1 MQAGLSPTEPTP
13 RNTLVTV
20 SVLVTAGNKPVEGA
34 ACSSTVAYRTAT
46 DRLPPGGFATGPD
59 GIATFTIETRGASFN
74 FPVPVTVTC
83 SFDDTSASAETR
95 FTPRER

>member
-1 MQAGLSPTEPTP
+1 M
-13 RNTLVTV
+13 TV
-20 SVLVTAGNKPVEGA
+20 SVVVTAENDPVEGA

-59 GIATFTIETRGASFN
+59 GIGTFTIETRGASFN
-74 FPVPVTVTC
+74 FAVPVTVTC
-83 SFDDTSASAETR
+83 SSDDRSASAETR